1 MSRGEIVGEIVMA
14 INAQSLASGRGWN
27 VRDVVCDHGP
37 RDRAFTEQHAET
49 AIAAVMQ
56 GSFQYRTQTGSALL
70 VPGALLLGNA
80 GSCFECGH
88 EHAQGDRCLA
98 FHFAP
103 VFFESIAA
111 GVPGVRKARFDRA
124 SMPPADELIGL
135 FAEAQVARDERD
147 GAALEELATRLAGA
161 VLTVASDAVTP
172 ARRASGRDERR
183 ITMAV
188 RRIEAQADDQLGL
201 NALAR
206 EAAMS
211 PYHFLRTF
219 AQVTGMTPHQYVLH
233 TRLRRAAR
241 RLRASAEPVSMIAFE
256 AGFNDLATFNRRFRR
271 LIGMTPSAFRAVR
284 AH

>member
-1 MSRGEIVGEIVMA
+1 MA
-14 INAQSLASGRGWN
+14 ISAQILASGTGWS

-37 RDRAFTEQHAET
+37 HDRAFTEEHAEA
-49 AIAAVMQ
+49 AIAAVME
-56 GSFQYRTQTGSALL
+56 GSFQYRTRAGSALL

-98 FHFAP
+98 FHFSPA
-103 VFFESIAA
+103 FFESIAA
-111 GVPGVRKARFDRA
+111 GVPGVCKARFSCA
-124 SMPPADELIGL
+124 SMPPARELIGL
-135 FAEAQVARDERD
+135 LAEAEVARDERD
-147 GAALEELATRLAGA
+147 SAALEELATRLAGA
-161 VLTVASDAVTP
+161 VLAITREKVTSG
-172 ARRASGRDERR
+172 RRPSMRDERR

-188 RRIEAQADDQLGL
+188 RRIEAQAEEGLGL

-219 AQVTGMTPHQYVLH
+219 RQVTGMTPHQYVLR
-233 TRLRRAAR
+233 TRLQRAAQQ
-241 RLRASAEPVSMIAFE
+241 LRTSMHPVSMIAFE

-271 LIGMTPSAFRAVR
+271 LIGATPSGFRA
-284 AH
+284 AGAQ

>member
-1 MSRGEIVGEIVMA
+1 MA
-14 INAQSLASGRGWN
+14 ISARILASGTGWS

-37 RDRAFTEQHAET
+37 HDRAFTEAHAET

-56 GSFQYRTQTGSALL
+56 GSFQYRTQAGSALL

-98 FHFAP
+98 FHFTPA
-103 VFFESIAA
+103 FFESIAA
-111 GVPGVRKARFDRA
+111 GVPGVRKARFSCA
-124 SMPPADELIGL
+124 SVPPASALIGL
-135 FAEAQVARDERD
+135 IAEAEVARDECD
-147 GAALEELATRLAGA
+147 GGALEELATRLAGA
-161 VLTVASDAVTP
+161 ALTVSDDGVTS
-172 ARRASGRDERR
+172 ARRPSLRDERR
-183 ITMAV
+183 ITLAV
-188 RRIEAQADDQLGL
+188 RRIEAQADQRLGL

-219 AQVTGMTPHQYVLH
+219 RQVTGMTPHQYVLH
-233 TRLRRAAR
+233 TRLQRAAQ
-241 RLRASAEPVSMIAFE
+241 RLRASADPVSMIALE

-271 LIGMTPSAFRAVR
+271 LLGVTPSAFRAVG
-284 AH
+284 AQ